1 MRVANKNKTRHII
14 KIMNELT
21 KAEEEVMLVLWELEE
36 ATVRDVIDKLNEPDV
51 PYTTVSTVIRVM
63 EKKGFVTHRAIGT
76 TYLYRP
82 AVPKTD
88 YVKNSLKGMINKY
101 FEGSFT
107 NLASFFATENDIS
120 MRDLR
125 EMMDE
130 VKDDLKEDRRE
141 ERRERRSKE
150 GSEK

>member
-1 MRVANKNKTRHII
+1 
-14 KIMNELT
+14 MNELT
-21 KAEEEVMLVLWELEE
+21 KAEEEAMLVLWDLEE
-36 ATVRDVIDKLNEPDV
+36 ATVRNVIDKLNEPDI
-51 PYTTVSTVIRVM
+51 PYTTVSTVIRVL

-76 TYLYRP
+76 TYLYSP
-82 AVPKTD
+82 AIPKND
-88 YVKNSLKGMINKY
+88 YVKSSLKGMINKY

-130 VKDDLKEDRRE
+130 VKEDLKEDRRKE
-141 ERRERRSKE
+141 GKERRSQE
-150 GSEK
+150 

>member
-1 MRVANKNKTRHII
+1 MMTK
-14 KIMNELT
+14 LT
-21 KAEEEVMLVLWELEE
+21 KAEEEVMLILWELRE
-36 ATVRDVIDKLNEPDV
+36 ATVRDVIEKLEEKDT
-51 PYTTVSTVIRVM
+51 PYTTVSSVM
-63 EKKGFVTHRAIGT
+63 RILEEKGFLAHRAIGN

-82 AVPKTD
+82 AVEKDD
-88 YVKNSLKGMINKY
+88 YVEKSLNGFLNKY

-130 VKDDLKEDRRE
+130 VKDDLKEDRKQERQEKRE
-141 ERRERRSKE
+141 ERRND
-150 GSEK
+150 

>member
-1 MRVANKNKTRHII
+1 MTK
-14 KIMNELT
+14 LT
-21 KAEEEVMLVLWELEE
+21 KAEEEVMLILWELEE
-36 ATVRDVIDKLNEPDV
+36 ATVRDVLEKLEDPET
-51 PYTTVSTVIRVM
+51 PYTTVSTVIRVL
-63 EKKGFVTHRAIGT
+63 EKKEFIKHRAIGN

-82 AVPKTD
+82 SVDRED
-88 YVKNSLKGMINKY
+88 YIKNSLSGFLNKY

-130 VKDDLKEDRRE
+130 VQDDLKEDRKMERI
-141 ERRERRSKE
+141 ERRRTRKE
-150 GSEK
+150 N

>member
-1 MRVANKNKTRHII
+1 MMTK
-14 KIMNELT
+14 LT
-21 KAEEEVMLVLWELEE
+21 KAEEEVMLILWELGE
-36 ATVRDVIDKLNEPDV
+36 ATVRDVIKNLEDKET
-51 PYTTVSTVIRVM
+51 PYTTVSSVM
-63 EKKGFVTHRAIGT
+63 RILEEKGFLAHRAIGN

-82 AVPKTD
+82 AIERDD
-88 YVKNSLKGMINKY
+88 YVEKSLSGFLNKY

-130 VKDDLKEDRRE
+130 VKDDLKEDRKQERQ
-141 ERRERRSKE
+141 ERREARRND
-150 GSEK
+150 